1 MTAQGHADIEATSHT
16 GQRQL
21 VLLRS

>member
-16 GQRQL
+16 GQRQ
-21 VLLRS
+21 